1 MSDNDRQRERERA
14 HVYVSGEVQGVFFR
28 DSARGRARELGLSGW
43 VRNLPDGR
51 VEVLVEGPSNGVRE
65 MVRWC
70 EEGPPHARVER
81 VDPEYEAARGD
92 LSGFEVR

>member
-1 MSDNDRQRERERA
+1 MTSDNDRERA

-28 DSARGRARELGLSGW
+28 DSARQKAEELGLSGW
-43 VRNLPDGR
+43 VTNLTDGR
-51 VEVLVEGPSNGVRE
+51 VEALFEGPSKDVRQ

-70 EEGPPHARVER
+70 EGGPPHARVQN
-81 VDPEYEAARGD
+81 VDSEYDAARGD

>member
-1 MSDNDRQRERERA
+1 MKDNERA

-28 DSARGRARELGLSGW
+28 DSARERASDLGLNGW
-43 VRNLPDGR
+43 VRNLWDGR
-51 VEVLVEGPSNGVRE
+51 VEALFEGPSEAVRE

-70 EEGPPHARVER
+70 GEGPPQARVES
-81 VDPEYEAARGD
+81 VESEYDAPLGD

>member
-1 MSDNDRQRERERA
+1 MRDTERA

-28 DSARGRARELGLSGW
+28 DSARERASELGLAGW

-51 VEVLVEGPSNGVRE
+51 VEALFEGPSKAVRE

-70 EEGPPHARVER
+70 EAGSPQARVEDVR
-81 VDPEYEAARGD
+81 SEYEAARGD
-92 LSGFEVR
+92 LSGFEVW

>member
-1 MSDNDRQRERERA
+1 MTNDNDRERA

-28 DSARGRARELGLSGW
+28 DSARQKAEELGLSGW
-43 VRNLPDGR
+43 VKNLPDGR
-51 VEVLVEGPSNGVRE
+51 VEAVFEGSPNEVRE

-70 EEGPPHARVER
+70 EGGPPHARVEN
-81 VDPEYEAARGD
+81 VDPEYDAAHGN

>member
-1 MSDNDRQRERERA
+1 MTHDNDRERA

-28 DSARGRARELGLSGW
+28 DSAREKAEDLGLSGW

-51 VEVLVEGPSNGVRE
+51 VEALFEGPSKGVRE

-70 EEGPPHARVER
+70 EEGPPHASVEH
-81 VDPEYEAARGD
+81 VEPEFDAARGD
-92 LSGFEVR
+92 LSGFEVW